1 MPTLVKG
8 LDAEHPDA
16 VKTLLE
22 PAHLDAAK
30 TVLVREHPEA
40 LKTVLVWAHLDAL
53 KTVLEPAHP
62 DAVRTVLVRAHP
74 DVAKTVPKMTF
85 VVVVKQAN
93 LWSSGSESVQGCRHA
108 RPTCLK
114 HTLPYA
120 LHVANSAA

>member
-16 VKTLLE
+16 VKTALE

-30 TVLVREHPEA
+30 TVLVREHPDA
-40 LKTVLVWAHLDAL
+40 VKTVLVR
-53 KTVLEPAHP
+53 AHP
-62 DAVRTVLVRAHP
+62 DAVKTVLVRAHP

-93 LWSSGSESVQGCRHA
+93 LWSSSSESVQGCRHA

>member
-1 MPTLVKG
+1 VRG

-16 VKTLLE
+16 AKTV
-22 PAHLDAAK
+22 PVRVHPDAAKTVPVRVHPDAAKTVPVRVHLDAAK
-30 TVLVREHPEA
+30 TVLVRVHPDA
-40 LKTVLVWAHLDAL
+40 MKTVLVRG
-53 KTVLEPAHP
+53 HP
-62 DAVRTVLVRAHP
+62 DAV
-74 DVAKTVPKMTF
+74 KTVPKMTF

-93 LWSSGSESVQGCRHA
+93 LWSSSSESVQGCRHA